1 MNKLIDKKQAIDYI
15 QNNDTVMS
23 GGFTNFGSPLHLMYE
38 LAQRDIRDLTIIS
51 EDLGYGGMSY
61 DQGQGVLLSNG
72 QVKEAI
78 VSFVG
83 GYPLV
88 NQLVEQG
95 KLKLTLVPQGTLAER
110 IRAGDAGIGG
120 FYTPTGVG
128 TVVEEGKETRVIDG
142 KNIFLK
148 NLSVPM

>member
-15 QNNDTVMS
+15 QNNDTVMI

-72 QVKEAI
+72 QVKGSNCFFCWRISIGESI
-78 VSFVG
+78 G
-83 GYPLV
+83 GTGKIKTDFSAAG
-88 NQLVEQG
+88 NIGEQ
-95 KLKLTLVPQGTLAER
+95 VD
-110 IRAGDAGIGG
+110 GDAGIGG

-128 TVVEEGKETRVIDG
+128 TVVEEGKETRVIDRE
-142 KNIFLK
+142 KISF
-148 NLSVPM
+148 